1 MKKNEPSQIRN
12 IAVIGHG
19 KSGKTSLAE
28 AMLFC
33 GKSTDRLC
41 KVDNGESVFDF
52 EQEEKDRKITIMS
65 ALHNFTWKKHFI
77 NIIDTPGDA
86 NFVSDTFNSLQVVDA
101 AILVVD
107 AAAGVQVVTEKLW
120 QRLREKKIPTMIVIS
135 RLDREKTDFYKALEN
150 IKEKLG
156 INHTQ
161 LQDRKSVV

>member
-1 MKKNEPSQIRN
+1 MRMKKNEPSQIRN

-41 KVDNGESVFDF
+41 KVDNGESVLDF

-65 ALHNFTWKKHFI
+65 ALHNLAWKKHFI

-107 AAAGVQVVTEKLW
+107 AAATTCKLLIVSETKFASPGVS
-120 QRLREKKIPTMIVIS
+120 II
-135 RLDREKTDFYKALEN
+135 F
-150 IKEKLG
+150 IKCSFQATL
-156 INHTQ
+156 
-161 LQDRKSVV
+161 